1 MKTSLFPS
9 LCGLWASRSSYKAGK
24 KAVKLIKLPG
34 VKGGFVFGCRTTFL
48 TSKIS
53 NLLSPNL
60 VTYKTEIGMAKGQ
73 RLLIAIHLDQ
83 SNHLA
88 NQQQVLC
95 LAARF
100 ASLSK
105 MHPQLININL

>member
-9 LCGLWASRSSYKAGK
+9 LCGLWASSSSYKAGK

-60 VTYKTEIGMAKGQ
+60 VTYKTEIGIAKGQ
-73 RLLIAIHLDQ
+73 RLLITIHLHQ

-100 ASLSK
+100 ASLST
-105 MHPQLININL
+105 L